1 MNHTHASSLFVLTGA
16 PGTGKSAILNQLRDR
31 FRCLDEPAREVL
43 AEQRASGGRGTWDQD
58 PSRFANLLLQRSIEK
73 YETARGWGGTVLLD
87 RGIPDCVVYAIR
99 AGADPEPSLTA
110 VDAFRYEP
118 HVLFLEPW
126 RDIYTTDEERIMSFD
141 DTVSFSEELRDVYS
155 RSGYALVDVPHN
167 SIDARVDF
175 VRRFVARHG

>member
-1 MNHTHASSLFVLTGA
+1 VTHAFASSLIVLTGA
-16 PGTGKSAILNQLRDR
+16 PGTGKSAILNQLRGELW
-31 FRCLDEPAREVL
+31 CVDEPAREVI

-58 PSRFANLLLQRSIEK
+58 PSLFVSLLLQRSIEK
-73 YETARGWGGTVLLD
+73 YGAARGSGERVLFD

-126 RDIYTTDEERIMSFD
+126 SDIYTTDTERVMSFD
-141 DTVSFSEELRDVYS
+141 DTVSFSEALRDIYI
-155 RSGYALVDVPHN
+155 RSGYVLVDVPQ
-167 SIDARVDF
+167 SPVDARATF
-175 VRRFVARHG
+175 VRQFVARLG